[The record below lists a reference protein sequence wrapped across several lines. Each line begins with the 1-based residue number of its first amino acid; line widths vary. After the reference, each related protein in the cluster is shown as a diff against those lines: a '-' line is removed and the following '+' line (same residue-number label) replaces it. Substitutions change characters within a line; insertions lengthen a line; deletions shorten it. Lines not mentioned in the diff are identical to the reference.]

1 MKPLPTRFTETKIV
15 DILSQSPNA
24 TAIYS
29 GEEIYI
35 EFANDAM
42 IALWGKDRSVIGKT
56 IAQALPEIVG
66 QPFIGILQE
75 VWRSGISYESKN
87 TPAALFVNG
96 EMQTFYFDFIYQAV
110 KDENGKT
117 DYILHTTT
125 NVTELNRALNIAA
138 DREEKQ
144 KALDHEQ
151 QLNFQLAS
159 INEELAASME
169 ELNTTNEELQLSKE
183 SFQQLNEVLESRVAE
198 RVKTIE
204 QLYQQLE
211 ASNEEILASNEEL
224 AATNEELV
232 RSRTKLEQTLTELAE
247 SEFRTRS
254 IIENA
259 PFPIGV
265 YTGKEMR
272 ITFANPSI
280 IEVWGKGDDVIGKR
294 YADVLP
300 ELTNQAVFQ
309 QLDQVFTTGV
319 VFEARNQ
326 RLELIVNGVPKIF
339 YFNYIFTPLRN
350 AAGEIYGVMNT
361 AADVTDVVLAKQALE
376 VAAEEKQKLNEDL
389 AAINE
394 EMVAINE
401 ELTASNEEQA
411 RFNFELSAL
420 YEKLKISQ
428 DELELA
434 IDAAGLGT
442 FDLNPE
448 TGRFSGN
455 NLTKLWFGLQP
466 RDEIE
471 LTQATDVIHESYR
484 ERVVNAIQ
492 NALNYESGG
501 YYDTNYVIQLP
512 GETDGRV
519 VRAKGKAI
527 FNKEKQAIRLS
538 GVLIDVTEQI
548 SSTKKMAA
556 MVDSL
561 ERSERKF
568 RSLIQH
574 APVAINVFKTAD
586 LIVESANEKM
596 LEIWGKTDAVEG
608 QKFVDILP
616 ELENQ
621 PFIDLLKDV
630 LRTKMPY
637 YGVENKVYIFKD
649 GVPEE
654 RFFNFIYQPVKN
666 DHGEIDSILQVVTEV
681 TEQVNA
687 KKEVLEINTRLNIA
701 IEAGALGSTEVDLA
715 TGTMVCN
722 DRYKMCY
729 GWPLDREFTY
739 PDLYAS
745 MLPQYR
751 ETIKKLVHEAIQNQT
766 VYKAEY
772 EVSWPDGSI
781 HWVSAHGK
789 ARYNNEGKATKMVGI
804 VSDITESK
812 ADEQRKNDFI
822 GMVSHELKTPLT
834 SLTAYIQLLQSKAS
848 KNQDSF
854 ALSVLEK
861 ANNQSKKMVNMIN
874 SFLNVSRLESG
885 KIHIERQHFDLSL
898 LMKEIDEEF
907 NVVLNSHQFI
917 FKTEEIFVNA
927 DREKISQVINNFISN
942 AVKYSPTGSTIEISC
957 TRNEDSAIVAVKD
970 EGIGI
975 MPEDQHQLFERYYRV
990 MNQPQTVSGFGI
1002 GLYLCAEIIKR
1013 HHGQIWLES
1022 EIAKGS
1028 TFYFSLPIEAAN
1040 G

>member
-24 TAIYS
+24 TGIYS

-42 IALWGKDRSVIGKT
+42 IALWGKDKSVIGKT

-87 TPAALFVNG
+87 TPAELFVNG
-96 EMQTFYFDFIYQAV
+96 ELQIFYFDFIYQAV

-125 NVTELNRALNIAA
+125 DVTELNRTRDIVAES
-138 DREEKQ
+138 EEKQ
-144 KALDHEQ
+144 KALNHEQ
-151 QLNFQLAS
+151 EINQQLAS

-169 ELNTTNEELQLSKE
+169 ELNATNEELQLSKDN
-183 SFQQLNEVLESRVAE
+183 FQQLNEVLESRVAE
-198 RVKTIE
+198 RVKTIGY
-204 QLYQQLE
+204 LYQQLE

-232 RSRTKLEQTLTELAE
+232 NSSSKLEQTLIELAE

-272 ITFANPSI
+272 IAFANQSI
-280 IEVWGKGDDVIGKR
+280 IGVWGKGNDVIGKL

-300 ELTNQAVFQ
+300 ELSNQAIFQ

-319 VFEARNQ
+319 FFEARNQ
-326 RLELIVNGVPKIF
+326 RLELVVNGVSTTF

-361 AADVTDVVLAKQALE
+361 AADVTDVVMAKQALE
-376 VAAEEKQKLNEDL
+376 AAAEEKQNLNEEL

-411 RFNFELSAL
+411 RFNFELSSL

-471 LTQATDVIHESYR
+471 LTKATDVIHESDR

-492 NALNYESGG
+492 YALNYESGG

-512 GETDGRV
+512 GETEGRI

-527 FNKEKQAIRLS
+527 FNKEKKATRLS

-561 ERSERKF
+561 ALSERKF
-568 RSLIQH
+568 RSLIQQ

-586 LIVESANEKM
+586 LIVESANDKM
-596 LEIWGKTDAVEG
+596 LEIWGKTEPVDG
-608 QKFVDILP
+608 KKFVDILP
-616 ELENQ
+616 ELKNQ
-621 PFIDLLKDV
+621 SFIDILKSVLLTGK
-630 LRTKMPY
+630 PY
-637 YGVENKVYIFKD
+637 YGVENKVYILR
-649 GVPEE
+649 GGTLEE

-666 DHGEIDSILQVVTEV
+666 DAGETDSILQVVTEV

-687 KKEVLEINTRLNIA
+687 KKEVIEINNRLNIA
-701 IEAGALGSTEVDLA
+701 IEAGALGSAEVDLA

-729 GWPLDREFTY
+729 GWPLDRDFTY

-751 ETIKKLVHEAIQNQT
+751 ENVKNLVNEAIENRA

-772 EVSWPDGSI
+772 EVSWPDGAI

-789 ARYNNEGKATKMVGI
+789 ARYDNEGKAIKMVGI
-804 VSDITESK
+804 VSDITEVK

-898 LMKEIDEEF
+898 LMQEIDEEF
-907 NVVLNSHQFI
+907 NVVVNSHQFI
-917 FKTEEIFVNA
+917 FKTEKVFINA

-957 TRNEDSAIVAVKD
+957 SMDGASAIVAVRD

-990 MNQPQTVSGFGI
+990 MSQPQTVSGFGI

-1013 HHGQIWLES
+1013 HHGQIWLQS
-1022 EIAKGS
+1022 EIGIGS
-1028 TFYFSLPIEAAN
+1028 TFYFSIPIEGGLN
-1040 G
+1040 